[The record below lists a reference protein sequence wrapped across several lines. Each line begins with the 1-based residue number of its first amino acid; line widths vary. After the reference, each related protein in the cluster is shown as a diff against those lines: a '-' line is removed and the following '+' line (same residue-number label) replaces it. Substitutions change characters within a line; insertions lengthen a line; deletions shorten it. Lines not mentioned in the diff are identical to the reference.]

1 MKPQKHGSFHQKH
14 SLGQNFIEDEALLSQ
29 LAELS
34 LVTAEDCVLEIGPGF
49 GALTKPND
57 TTVAEW
63 LTYLVDAVEGDK
75 LTKPL
80 AERAKQVVSL
90 EIDRTLIPI
99 LNVTLEKY
107 ANARVICDDVMRTNL
122 SALVAEAF
130 GADCPS
136 LRVAANLPYYI
147 TTDVLTKLMRELP
160 QAKSIAVMIQKE
172 VGDKLLSG
180 PGDDGYGPLAVMCQY
195 RYHVMCALDVPA
207 ACFNPPPKVDSS
219 FMVLEKLEQPRVN
232 AGDEEIFTRLV
243 RSAFAMRRKT
253 LLNNLVS
260 GFSLNREQAAAC
272 LAAANLS
279 TQARAEELSLED
291 FAGLAIQLQ
300 NTIR

>member
-49 GALTKPND
+49 GA
-57 TTVAEW
+57 
-63 LTYLVDAVEGDK
+63 

-195 RYHVMCALDVPA
+195 RYHVMRALDVPA

-219 FMVLEKLEQPRVN
+219 FMVLEKLEQPCVN

-279 TQARAEELSLED
+279 AQARAEELSLED

>member
-1 MKPQKHGSFHQKH
+1 MKPKKHGSFHQKH

-34 LVTAEDCVLEIGPGF
+34 LVTAEDHVLEIGPGF
-49 GALTKPND
+49 GA
-57 TTVAEW
+57 
-63 LTYLVDAVEGDK
+63 

-122 SALVAEAF
+122 SALVAEVF
-130 GADCPS
+130 GADCSS

-195 RYHVMCALDVPA
+195 RYHVMRALDVPA

-232 AGDEEIFTRLV
+232 VGDEEIFTRLV

-279 TQARAEELSLED
+279 AQARAEELSLAD

-300 NTIR
+300 NAIR

>member
-1 MKPQKHGSFHQKH
+1 MKPKKHGSFHQKH
-14 SLGQNFIEDEALLSQ
+14 SLGQNFIEDEALLEQ
-29 LAELS
+29 LADLS
-34 LVTAEDCVLEIGPGF
+34 LVTGEDDVLEIGPGF
-49 GALTKPND
+49 GA
-57 TTVAEW
+57 
-63 LTYLVDAVEGDK
+63 

-107 ANARVICDDVMRTNL
+107 VNARVICGDVMRTDL
-122 SALVAEAF
+122 SALVTEVF
-130 GADCPS
+130 GAECSS
-136 LRVAANLPYYI
+136 LRIAANLPYYI

-195 RYHVMCALDVPA
+195 YYRVTRALDVPA

-219 FMVLEKLEQPRVN
+219 FMVLERLEKPCVD
-232 AGDEEIFTRLV
+232 AGDEAVFAQLV
-243 RSAFAMRRKT
+243 RNAFAMRRKT

-272 LAAANLS
+272 LEAAGLS
-279 TQARAEELSLED
+279 AQARAEELSLED
-291 FAGLAIQLQ
+291 FAGLARQLQ
-300 NTIR
+300 NAMH